1 MKIDPDKMSLQ
12 ELVDVV
18 FAKATQQGV
27 QLRMKFIYPKP
38 TKKKAAKKA
47 RHAA

>member
-1 MKIDPDKMSLQ
+1 MKIDPDKMTLQ

-18 FAKATQQGV
+18 FAKASQEGI

-38 TKKKAAKKA
+38 AKKKAAKKV
-47 RHAA
+47 RRAA